1 MTCLLSL
8 LLLTPGVGFAAD
20 MRGTLVP
27 PAVDGFRGQETA
39 QALRLLESPEESGSE
54 PEQPWRPHAAFRI
67 AAELG
72 AGTLTG
78 LGLAIAGARLGI
90 EWCPPGSLDV
100 PDGCTLY
107 PFLGAWLGS
116 GLGFA
121 LGTWW
126 GGSLLGGRGHLLH
139 TLGGMALGM
148 AAGAGAFVLA
158 RGNINPLS
166 GAAMLLPYALSLVAF
181 EMSSSAYFQPM
192 VSFSPRGGAVLGV
205 AGRF

>member
-1 MTCLLSL
+1 MHC
-8 LLLTPGVGFAAD
+8 GCW
-20 MRGTLVP
+20 
-27 PAVDGFRGQETA
+27 Q
-39 QALRLLESPEESGSE
+39 SPEESEFESE
-54 PEQPWRPHAAFRI
+54 VEQPWRPHAAFRI

-72 AGTLTG
+72 AGALTG
-78 LGLAIAGARLGI
+78 VGLTLVGVRLGSSL
-90 EWCPPGSLDV
+90 CPQEAPEDP
-100 PDGCTLY
+100 PDSCTLY
-107 PFLGAWLGS
+107 PFLGGWLGS

-126 GGSLLGGRGHLLH
+126 GGSLLGGRGHILH

-166 GAAMLLPYALSLVAF
+166 GAAMLLPYALSVVAF
-181 EMSSSAYFQPM
+181 EMSSSAHLQPM
-192 VSFSPRGGAVLGV
+192 LSFTPRGGAVLGL

>member
-8 LLLTPGVGFAAD
+8 LLLMPGVGFAANL
-20 MRGTLVP
+20 RGTLVP
-27 PAVDGFRGQETA
+27 PAVDGLRGQETPH
-39 QALRLLESPEESGSE
+39 ALRLLESPEDPE
-54 PEQPWRPHAAFRI
+54 PELEQPWRPHAAFRI

-72 AGTLTG
+72 AGTLTS
-78 LGLAIAGARLGI
+78 LGLAIVGARIGASQ
-90 EWCPPGSLDV
+90 CPPGSLDV

-107 PFLGAWLGS
+107 PFVGAWLGS

-121 LGTWW
+121 LGVWW

-181 EMSSSAYFQPM
+181 EMSSSAHFQPV
-192 VSFSPRGGAVLGV
+192 VSFSPGGGAVVGL